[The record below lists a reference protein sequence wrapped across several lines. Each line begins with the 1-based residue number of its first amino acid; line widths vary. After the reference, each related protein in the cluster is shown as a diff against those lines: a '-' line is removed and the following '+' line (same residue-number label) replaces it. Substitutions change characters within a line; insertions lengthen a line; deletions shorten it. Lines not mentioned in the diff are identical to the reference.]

1 MSNNNIPIVKP
12 INVKEYEF
20 EQSKYD
26 IAPRLPASM
35 IISAPSGS
43 GKAILLQSLILD
55 IYRNCFARIYI
66 WSPSINVDSIWT
78 PVKKYIRDEMKVDTE
93 KEQCFFEEYSSSD
106 LQQIIEK
113 HHKVIEYQK
122 KNDHKTLHSCLL
134 VIDDMAD
141 NEKFSRHSSLLNQLY
156 VRGRHNALSVIT
168 SVQAYRAL
176 SRIIRVNS
184 RQLFF
189 FKMRNYK
196 EIETMVEELSAMLI
210 NKKMLA
216 DAKNIAEAKR
226 FLLEIYNEATS
237 EPFNFLFCNLTQSD
251 INKVFMRNFTH
262 RIIVDDEDT

>member
-1 MSNNNIPIVKP
+1 MDIPIVKP
-12 INVKEYEF
+12 YKTKEYTF
-20 EQSKYD
+20 TQSQYEV
-26 IAPRLPASM
+26 APKLPASM

-43 GKAILLQSLILD
+43 GKTQLLQFMILD
-55 IYRNCFARIYI
+55 MYRNCFSRIYI
-66 WSPSINVDSIWT
+66 WSPSINVDSIWI
-78 PVKKYIRDEMKVDTE
+78 PVKSYIKNEMKVDTE
-93 KEQCFFEEYSSSD
+93 KETCFFEEYFPND
-106 LQQIIEK
+106 LEK
-113 HHKVIEYQK
+113 VINTHHKVIEYQK
-122 KNDHKTLHSCLL
+122 KNDHTKLFSCLL

-156 VRGRHNALSVIT
+156 VRGRHNALTVVT

-210 NKKMLA
+210 NRKMLA

-226 FLLEIYNEATS
+226 LLLEIYNEATS
-237 EPFNFLFCNLTQSD
+237 EPYSFLYCNLTKSD
-251 INKVFMRNFTH
+251 IDEVFMKKITH
-262 RIIVDDEDT
+262 RIQVTDGDD

>member
-1 MSNNNIPIVKP
+1 
-12 INVKEYEF
+12 
-20 EQSKYD
+20 
-26 IAPRLPASM
+26 M

-43 GKAILLQSLILD
+43 GKTILLQSLILD
-55 IYRNCFARIYI
+55 IYKNCFARIYI
-66 WSPSINVDSIWT
+66 YSPSINVRDIWT
-78 PVKKYIRDEMKVDTE
+78 PVKKYIKDEMKVDTE
-93 KEQCFFEEYSSSD
+93 KEKFSLRSIFASE
-106 LQQIIEK
+106 LQQVIER

-122 KNDHKTLHSCLL
+122 KNEHKTLHSCLI

-156 VRGRHNALSVIT
+156 VRGRHNALTVIT

-216 DAKNIAEAKR
+216 DAKNIAEAR
-226 FLLEIYNEATS
+226 RLLLEIYNEATS
-237 EPFNFLFCNLTQSD
+237 EPHSFF
-251 INKVFMRNFTH
+251 
-262 RIIVDDEDT
+262 IIVI

>member
-1 MSNNNIPIVKP
+1 MSDIPIVKP
-12 INVKEYEF
+12 VNVKEYDF
-20 EQSKYD
+20 KQSKYEV
-26 IAPRLPASM
+26 APKLPASM

-43 GKAILLQSLILD
+43 GKTILLQSLILD
-55 IYRNCFARIYI
+55 IYRTCFARIYVF
-66 WSPSINVDSIWT
+66 SPSINVDSIWT
-78 PVKKYIRDEMKVDTE
+78 PVKKYIKDEMKVDTE
-93 KEQCFFEEYSSSD
+93 KEQCFFEEYIASD
-106 LQQIIEK
+106 LQKNIER

-156 VRGRHNALSVIT
+156 VRGRHNALTVIT

-196 EIETMVEELSAMLI
+196 EIETMTEELAAMLI

-216 DAKNIAEAKR
+216 DAKNVAEAKR
-226 FLLEIYNEATS
+226 LLLEIYNEATEEQFS
-237 EPFNFLFCNLTQSD
+237 FLYVNLMKQD
-251 INKVFMRNFTH
+251 INEVFMKNFTH
-262 RIIVDDEDT
+262 RIIVDEENI